1 MKLYR
6 QCVCCDMRL
15 ILHILYQLYTIP
27 RHQALRL
34 LCRCLL
40 PRCVCFVITTSQEK
54 QTQQPT
60 SITQRA
66 SNKQSTNRT
75 IKRNT
80 FLARST
86 RFQCGR
92 PRTRPVPLVRASEEC
107 RQRRAHVQ
115 GHDASLKERSHRTE
129 ISRLC
134 VAGNSSASPRTS
146 RLYCI
151 CLFGHKSIPR
161 RGVCSILDV
170 QPWGFVC
177 LFGDVNSL
185 TASDVVSE
193 CGYVDIHDA

>member
-34 LCRCLL
+34 LCRCLI

-60 SITQRA
+60 FITQRA
-66 SNKQSTNRT
+66 TPSPRSNKQSTNRT

-107 RQRRAHVQ
+107 RQRRAHAQ

-151 CLFGHKSIPR
+151 CLFGHKSILKQSAWCLLHSW
-161 RGVCSILDV
+161 CSTV
-170 QPWGFVC
+170 GFC
-177 LFGDVNSL
+177 LFVW
-185 TASDVVSE
+185 
-193 CGYVDIHDA
+193 